1 MHRIFFVRSSK
12 EWTIQNSFGLLFY
25 TAIPRIPSNRL
36 ELLENS
42 LCAWQLWHALS
53 IYRKFLCFSCGATK
67 QLLLLI
73 FCVSYSRVGFHIFTC
88 HDILF
93 LCFYPANQR
102 DPIPVL
108 LSCKPK
114 RSAHGTWCGF
124 PNHHLPEK
132 GNAMQP
138 SIPTLFVGHCPA
150 LDKMLEFWKT
160 WNTAPRDAQLKIVK

>member
-73 FCVSYSRVGFHIFTC
+73 FLCFLFTC
-88 HDILF
+88 RVPHLHMSWH
-93 LCFYPANQR
+93 
-102 DPIPVL
+102 PIPVL

-114 RSAHGTWCGF
+114 RSYSCASILQTKEIRSWYMVWLPQSSSSRKGECHAAINPNTICRSLPGT
-124 PNHHLPEK
+124 
-132 GNAMQP
+132 
-138 SIPTLFVGHCPA
+138 
-150 LDKMLEFWKT
+150 
-160 WNTAPRDAQLKIVK
+160 R